1 MRLWAMREHGSL
13 EVPLRL
19 RNAPTRLMRDLGH
32 GAGYRYAHD
41 EADAFAAGESYFPE
55 DMTPRH
61 YYHPVARGSGL
72 SAGTESQGLH
82 AEP

>member
-1 MRLWAMREHGSL
+1 MAFNAAVGDAREHGSL

-41 EADAFAAGESYFPE
+41 EV
-55 DMTPRH
+55 MRTMKRMH
-61 YYHPVARGSGL
+61 LQRGKVTSPK
-72 SAGTESQGLH
+72 T
-82 AEP
+82 